1 MISRH
6 IIWELSKATLVSVT
20 GLTILLLYGN
30 LTRYEDVFIKAV
42 EQDTTQVLQLCVLLV
57 PYALSMAIPF
67 GFTISLALVLG
78 NWASNREV
86 LALNALGTSPRSLL
100 WPFCLFSI
108 FLSCLA
114 IFATLQWG
122 PLNRGEFDKLREKI
136 LWENFSLLLIE
147 DGEISFDIDSR
158 KDSKTSQS
166 FAALTS
172 EGEGEQVSRA
182 SLSVGEFTDNIWS
195 NLRIT
200 LFDHEKRILMVLN
213 SGKTIVTKSVEDG
226 LLILDLYDVDLEP
239 VNRGR
244 NFFRGGSDLFLNIAH
259 WREPLVIEIGD
270 GEKKNLKRMSFSEL
284 IEIVKNSDNDSEKIK
299 ANSILHKNSALGLSP
314 FFVCLLLIP
323 VTSKSVRRGAVYNLF
338 LGIIIC
344 VLFYMIG
351 TLASNFFEK
360 YSWQYMTWWFPNIIF
375 LSLSLFFM
383 FRGMI

>member
-6 IIWELSKATLVSVT
+6 IIWELSKATLISVT

-30 LTRYEDVFIKAV
+30 LTRYEGVFIKAV
-42 EQDTTQVLQLCVLLV
+42 EQDSTQVLQLCVLLV

-67 GFTISLALVLG
+67 GFTVSLALVLG
-78 NWASNREV
+78 NWASNREI
-86 LALNALGTSPRSLL
+86 LALSALGASPRSLL

-108 FLSCLA
+108 FLSCLT

-136 LWENFSLLLIE
+136 LWENFSVLLIE
-147 DGEISFDIDSR
+147 NGEISFDIDSR

-172 EGEGEQVSRA
+172 EGGGEEVSRV
-182 SLSVGEFTDNIWS
+182 SLSVGEFTDNTWR

-200 LFDHEKRILMVLN
+200 LFDHENRIQMVLN
-213 SGKTIVTKSVEDG
+213 SGKTIVTKSVEEG

-284 IEIVKNSDNDSEKIK
+284 IEVVKNSDEDSEKIK
-299 ANSILHKNSALGLSP
+299 ANSILHKNAALGLSP
-314 FFVCLLLIP
+314 FFVCLLLLP
-323 VTSKSVRRGAVYNLF
+323 LTTKSARRETVHNL
-338 LGIIIC
+338 LIGIIIS
-344 VLFYMIG
+344 FSYYMLG
-351 TLASNFFEK
+351 TVTYNFFEK
-360 YSWQYMTWWFPNIIF
+360 YSWNYIAWWSPNIFF
-375 LSLSLFFM
+375 LLCIVFIYFKGS
-383 FRGMI
+383 R

>member
-42 EQDTTQVLQLCVLLV
+42 EQDSTQVLQLCVLLV

-67 GFTISLALVLG
+67 GFTVSLALVLG
-78 NWASNREV
+78 NWASNREI
-86 LALNALGTSPRSLL
+86 LALSALGASPRSLL

-108 FLSCLA
+108 FLSSLT

-136 LWENFSLLLIE
+136 LWENFSVLLIE
-147 DGEISFDIDSR
+147 NGEISFDIDSR

-172 EGEGEQVSRA
+172 EGGGEQVSRV
-182 SLSVGEFTDNIWS
+182 SLSVGEFTDNTWR

-200 LFDHEKRILMVLN
+200 LFDHENRIQMVLN
-213 SGKTIVTKSVEDG
+213 SGKTIVTKSVEEG

-284 IEIVKNSDNDSEKIK
+284 TEVVKNSDNDSEKIK
-299 ANSILHKNSALGLSP
+299 ANSILHKNAALGLSP
-314 FFVCLLLIP
+314 FFVCLLLLP

-375 LSLSLFFM
+375 LISSLFFTIKY
-383 FRGMI
+383 FS

>member
-42 EQDTTQVLQLCVLLV
+42 EQDSTQVLHLCVLLV

-67 GFTISLALVLG
+67 GFTVSLALVLG
-78 NWASNREV
+78 NWASNREI
-86 LALNALGTSPRSLL
+86 LALSALGASPRSLL

-108 FLSCLA
+108 FLSCLT

-136 LWENFSLLLIE
+136 LWENFSVLLIE

-158 KDSKTSQS
+158 TDSKTSQS

-172 EGEGEQVSRA
+172 EGGGEQVSRV
-182 SLSVGEFTDNIWS
+182 SLSVGEFTDNTWR

-200 LFDHEKRILMVLN
+200 LFDHENRIQMVLN
-213 SGKTIVTKSVEDG
+213 SGKTIVTKSVEEG

-284 IEIVKNSDNDSEKIK
+284 TEVVKNSDNESEKIK
-299 ANSILHKNSALGLSP
+299 ANSILHKNAALGLSP
-314 FFVCLLLIP
+314 FFVCLLLLP
-323 VTSKSVRRGAVYNLF
+323 LTTKSARREAVHNL
-338 LGIIIC
+338 LIGIIIS
-344 VLFYMIG
+344 FSYYMLG
-351 TLASNFFEK
+351 TVTYNFFEK
-360 YSWQYMTWWFPNIIF
+360 YSWNYIAWWSPNIFF
-375 LSLSLFFM
+375 LLCIVFIYLKGS
-383 FRGMI
+383 R

>member
-1 MISRH
+1 M
-6 IIWELSKATLVSVT
+6 WELSKATLVSVT

-182 SLSVGEFTDNIWS
+182 SLSVGEFTDNIWR

-213 SGKTIVTKSVEDG
+213 SGKSIVTKSVEDG

-299 ANSILHKNSALGLSP
+299 ANSILHKNAALGLSP

>member
-1 MISRH
+1 
-6 IIWELSKATLVSVT
+6 
-20 GLTILLLYGN
+20 
-30 LTRYEDVFIKAV
+30 
-42 EQDTTQVLQLCVLLV
+42 
-57 PYALSMAIPF
+57 MAIPF

-299 ANSILHKNSALGLSP
+299 ANSILHKNAALGLSP
-314 FFVCLLLIP
+314 FFVCLLLLP

>member
-1 MISRH
+1 M
-6 IIWELSKATLVSVT
+6 WELSKATLVSVT

-213 SGKTIVTKSVEDG
+213 SGKSIVTKSVEDG

-299 ANSILHKNSALGLSP
+299 ANSILHKNAALGLSP
-314 FFVCLLLIP
+314 FFVCLLLLPI
-323 VTSKSVRRGAVYNLF
+323 TSKSVRRGAVYNLF

>member
-67 GFTISLALVLG
+67 GFTVSLALVLG
-78 NWASNREV
+78 NWASNREI

-108 FLSCLA
+108 ILSCLT

-122 PLNRGEFDKLREKI
+122 PLNRAEFDKLREKI
-136 LWENFSLLLIE
+136 LWGNLSLLLIE

-166 FAALTS
+166 FAALIS
-172 EGEGEQVSRA
+172 EGAGAQVSRV
-182 SLSVGEFTDNIWS
+182 SLSVKDFNENTWR

-200 LFDHEKRILMVLN
+200 LFDHENRIQMVLN
-213 SGKTIVTKSVEDG
+213 SGKTIVTKSVEEG
-226 LLILDLYDVDLEP
+226 LLKLDLYAVDLEP
-239 VNRGR
+239 VNRGS
-244 NFFRGGSDLFLNIAH
+244 NFFRGGSDLFLNLAH

-284 IEIVKNSDNDSEKIK
+284 IEIVKNSDKDSEKIK
-299 ANSILHKNSALGLSP
+299 ANSILHKNAALGLSP
-314 FFVCLLLIP
+314 FFVCLLLLP

-375 LSLSLFFM
+375 LISFLFFIIKS
-383 FRGMI
+383 FS

>member
-1 MISRH
+1 
-6 IIWELSKATLVSVT
+6 
-20 GLTILLLYGN
+20 
-30 LTRYEDVFIKAV
+30 
-42 EQDTTQVLQLCVLLV
+42 
-57 PYALSMAIPF
+57 MAIPF
-67 GFTISLALVLG
+67 GFTVSLALVLG
-78 NWASNREV
+78 NWASNREI
-86 LALNALGTSPRSLL
+86 LALSALGASPRSLL

-108 FLSCLA
+108 FLSCLT

-136 LWENFSLLLIE
+136 LWENFSVLLIE
-147 DGEISFDIDSR
+147 NGEISFDIDSR

-182 SLSVGEFTDNIWS
+182 SLSVGEFTDNIWR

-200 LFDHEKRILMVLN
+200 LFDHENRIQMVLN
-213 SGKTIVTKSVEDG
+213 SGKTIVTKSVEEG

-284 IEIVKNSDNDSEKIK
+284 TEVVKNSDNESEKIK
-299 ANSILHKNSALGLSP
+299 ANSILHKNAALGLSP
-314 FFVCLLLIP
+314 FFVCLLLLP
-323 VTSKSVRRGAVYNLF
+323 LTTKSARRETVHNL
-338 LGIIIC
+338 LIGIIIS
-344 VLFYMIG
+344 FSYYMLG
-351 TLASNFFEK
+351 TVTYNFFEK
-360 YSWQYMTWWFPNIIF
+360 YSWNYIAWWSPNIFF
-375 LSLSLFFM
+375 LLCIVFIYFKDS
-383 FRGMI
+383 R

>member
-42 EQDTTQVLQLCVLLV
+42 EQDSTQVLHLCVLLV

-67 GFTISLALVLG
+67 GFTVSLALVLG
-78 NWASNREV
+78 NWASNREI
-86 LALNALGTSPRSLL
+86 LALSALGASPRSLL

-108 FLSCLA
+108 FLSCLT

-136 LWENFSLLLIE
+136 LWENFSVLLIE

-158 KDSKTSQS
+158 TDSKTSQS

-172 EGEGEQVSRA
+172 EGVGEQVSRV
-182 SLSVGEFTDNIWS
+182 SLSVGEFTDNTWR

-200 LFDHEKRILMVLN
+200 LFDHENRIQMVLN
-213 SGKTIVTKSVEDG
+213 SGKTIVTKSVEEG

-284 IEIVKNSDNDSEKIK
+284 TEVVKNSDNESEKIK
-299 ANSILHKNSALGLSP
+299 ANSILHKNAALGLSP
-314 FFVCLLLIP
+314 FFVCLLLLP
-323 VTSKSVRRGAVYNLF
+323 LTTKSARRETVHNL
-338 LGIIIC
+338 LIGIIIS
-344 VLFYMIG
+344 FSYYMLG
-351 TLASNFFEK
+351 TVTYNFFEK
-360 YSWQYMTWWFPNIIF
+360 YSWNYIAWWSPNIFF
-375 LSLSLFFM
+375 LLCIVFIYFKGS
-383 FRGMI
+383 R

>member
-1 MISRH
+1 M
-6 IIWELSKATLVSVT
+6 WELSKATLVSVT

-299 ANSILHKNSALGLSP
+299 ANSILHKNAALGLSP

>member
-299 ANSILHKNSALGLSP
+299 ANSILHKNAALGLSP

>member
-42 EQDTTQVLQLCVLLV
+42 EQDSTQVLLLCVLLV

-67 GFTISLALVLG
+67 GFTVSLALVLG
-78 NWASNREV
+78 NWASNREI
-86 LALNALGTSPRSLL
+86 LALNALGASPRSLL

-108 FLSCLA
+108 FLSSLT

-136 LWENFSLLLIE
+136 LWENFSVLLIE
-147 DGEISFDIDSR
+147 NGEISFDIDSR

-172 EGEGEQVSRA
+172 EGGGEQVSRV
-182 SLSVGEFTDNIWS
+182 SLSVGEFTDNTWR

-200 LFDHEKRILMVLN
+200 LFDHENRIQMVLN
-213 SGKTIVTKSVEDG
+213 SGKTIVTKSVDEG

-284 IEIVKNSDNDSEKIK
+284 TEVVKNSDNESEKIK
-299 ANSILHKNSALGLSP
+299 ANSILHKNAALGLSP
-314 FFVCLLLIP
+314 FFVCLLLLPLTI
-323 VTSKSVRRGAVYNLF
+323 KSARRETVHNL
-338 LGIIIC
+338 LIGIIIS
-344 VLFYMIG
+344 FSYYMLG
-351 TLASNFFEK
+351 TVTYNFFEK
-360 YSWQYMTWWFPNIIF
+360 YSWNYIAWWSPNIFF
-375 LSLSLFFM
+375 LLCIVFISFKGN
-383 FRGMI
+383 R

>member
-6 IIWELSKATLVSVT
+6 IIWELSKATLISVT

-30 LTRYEDVFIKAV
+30 LTRYEGVFIKAV
-42 EQDTTQVLQLCVLLV
+42 EQDSTQVLQLCVLLV

-67 GFTISLALVLG
+67 GFTVSLALVLG
-78 NWASNREV
+78 NWASNREI
-86 LALNALGTSPRSLL
+86 LALSALGASPRSLL

-108 FLSCLA
+108 FLSCLT

-136 LWENFSLLLIE
+136 LWENFSVLLIE
-147 DGEISFDIDSR
+147 NGEISFDIDSR

-172 EGEGEQVSRA
+172 EGGGEQVSRV
-182 SLSVGEFTDNIWS
+182 SLSVGEFTDNTWR

-200 LFDHEKRILMVLN
+200 LFDHENRIQMVLN
-213 SGKTIVTKSVEDG
+213 SGKTIVTKSVEEG

-259 WREPLVIEIGD
+259 WREPLVIEIGY

-284 IEIVKNSDNDSEKIK
+284 IEVVKNSDNELEKIK
-299 ANSILHKNSALGLSP
+299 ANSILHKNAALGLSP
-314 FFVCLLLIP
+314 FFVCLLLLP
-323 VTSKSVRRGAVYNLF
+323 LTTKSARREAVHNL
-338 LGIIIC
+338 LIGIIIS
-344 VLFYMIG
+344 FSYYMLG
-351 TLASNFFEK
+351 TVTYNFFEK
-360 YSWQYMTWWFPNIIF
+360 YSWNYIAWWSPNIFF
-375 LSLSLFFM
+375 LLCIVFIYFKGS
-383 FRGMI
+383 R

>member
-1 MISRH
+1 M
-6 IIWELSKATLVSVT
+6 WELSKATLVSVT

-67 GFTISLALVLG
+67 GFTVSLALVLG
-78 NWASNREV
+78 NWASNREI

-299 ANSILHKNSALGLSP
+299 ANSILHKNAALGLSP
-314 FFVCLLLIP
+314 FFVCLLLLP

>member
-30 LTRYEDVFIKAV
+30 LTRYEDVFLKAV
-42 EQDTTQVLQLCVLLV
+42 EQDSTQVLQLCALLV

-67 GFTISLALVLG
+67 GFTVSLALVLG
-78 NWASNREV
+78 NWASNREI
-86 LALNALGTSPRSLL
+86 LALNALGFSPRSLL

-108 FLSCLA
+108 FLSCLT

-136 LWENFSLLLIE
+136 LWENFSVLLIE

-166 FAALTS
+166 FADLFS
-172 EGEGEQVSRA
+172 EAGGEQVSRV
-182 SLSVGEFTDNIWS
+182 SLSVGEFTDNIWR

-200 LFDHEKRILMVLN
+200 LFDHENRIQMVCN
-213 SGKTIVTKSVEDG
+213 SGKTIVTKSVEEG

-284 IEIVKNSDNDSEKIK
+284 IEVVKNSDNDSQKII
-299 ANSILHKNSALGLSP
+299 ANSILHKNAALGLSP
-314 FFVCLLLIP
+314 FFVCLLLLP
-323 VTSKSVRRGAVYNLF
+323 LTTKSARRETVHNL
-338 LGIIIC
+338 LIGIIIS
-344 VLFYMIG
+344 FSYYMLG
-351 TLASNFFEK
+351 TVTYNFFEK
-360 YSWQYMTWWFPNIIF
+360 YSWNYIAWWSPNIFF
-375 LSLSLFFM
+375 LLCIVFIYSKGN
-383 FRGMI
+383 R